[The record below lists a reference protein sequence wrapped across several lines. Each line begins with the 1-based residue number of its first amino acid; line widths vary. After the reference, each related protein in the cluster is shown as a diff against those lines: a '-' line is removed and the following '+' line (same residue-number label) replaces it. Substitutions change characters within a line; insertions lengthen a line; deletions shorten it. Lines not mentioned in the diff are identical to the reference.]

1 MKYELNMNKTIGATK
16 RNTWTNMSAKR
27 SGNKAS
33 RVCHDQTIAL
43 PALRRQVVVGI
54 WRIIPLSK
62 LLITVVNKSPKKG
75 CFPSKWFKWLI
86 HGVYELLTKR
96 DDPPST
102 HRADLVR
109 NSSKV
114 LKITRANTNPT
125 WQAGMAEK
133 TGDLNFFF
141 CCVLFVYKRVLKRMV
156 KPTAIKSHGN
166 QQNSNFN
173 LFFLPKFSGRWRA
186 NSFIHENIISENL

>member
-16 RNTWTNMSAKR
+16 RNTWTNTSAKS

-54 WRIIPLSK
+54 WRIIPVSK
-62 LLITVVNKSPKKG
+62 LLITMVNKSPKKG

-114 LKITRANTNPT
+114 LKITRANTNRT
-125 WQAGMAEK
+125 WQGWNGWNDWRFER
-133 TGDLNFFF
+133 FFF
-141 CCVLFVYKRVLKRMV
+141 LKCLFIRGCLKGWWNQQQLNRMV
-156 KPTAIKSHGN
+156 TNKIPVAT
-166 QQNSNFN
+166 
-173 LFFLPKFSGRWRA
+173 FFYQ
-186 NSFIHENIISENL
+186 SFRVDGG

>member
-1 MKYELNMNKTIGATK
+1 MKYELNMNKTIGGTK

-102 HRADLVR
+102 HCADLVR

-114 LKITRANTNPT
+114 LKITRANTNRT
-125 WQAGMAEK
+125 WQGWNGWNDWRFER
-133 TGDLNFFF
+133 FF
-141 CCVLFVYKRVLKRMV
+141 LEMSVYKRVLKRMV

-166 QQNSNFN
+166 QQSSSCN
-173 LFFLPKFSGRWRA
+173 LFFTKVFG
-186 NSFIHENIISENL
+186 